1 MCDSFVILP
10 HAIITLQFTSAKNKK
25 DGNSDMRKVMTIITS
40 VILAT
45 MMFITGGFA
54 SSKVYAADESSKY
67 IKGATFLSAVHGQT
81 EDGTEIV
88 LALYEKKNGEDIAY
102 INDGMGH
109 IFSDFTIKYGTM
121 KGIGPVQYITVGDN
135 LVITYF
141 ESDGIPGLIAED
153 GTIYACE
160 YLDAYTVSQLM
171 STD

>member
-1 MCDSFVILP
+1 MKKIISMLTGVLLAGILFV
-10 HAIITLQFTSAKNKK
+10 
-25 DGNSDMRKVMTIITS
+25 
-40 VILAT
+40 
-45 MMFITGGFA
+45 TGGFA
-54 SSKVYAADESSKY
+54 STVAYAADDSAKY

-109 IFSDFTIKYGTM
+109 VFTDFTIKYDTI
-121 KGIGPVQYITVGDN
+121 KGIGPVQKITVGGN
-135 LVITYF
+135 AVVTYF
-141 ESDGIPGLIAED
+141 ESDGIPGLITED

-171 STD
+171 SMD

>member
-1 MCDSFVILP
+1 MKKIISMLTGVLLAGIL
-10 HAIITLQFTSAKNKK
+10 
-25 DGNSDMRKVMTIITS
+25 
-40 VILAT
+40 
-45 MMFITGGFA
+45 FISGGFA
-54 SSKVYAADESSKY
+54 STVAYAADDSAKY

>member
-1 MCDSFVILP
+1 MKKIISMLTGVLLAGIL
-10 HAIITLQFTSAKNKK
+10 
-25 DGNSDMRKVMTIITS
+25 
-40 VILAT
+40 
-45 MMFITGGFA
+45 FISGGFA
-54 SSKVYAADESSKY
+54 STVAYAADDSAKY

-88 LALYEKKNGEDIAY
+88 LALYEKKNGEDVAY

-160 YLDAYTVSQLM
+160 YLDSYTVSQLM

>member
-1 MCDSFVILP
+1 M
-10 HAIITLQFTSAKNKK
+10 KK
-25 DGNSDMRKVMTIITS
+25 FISMLTGVL
-40 VILAT
+40 LAGVL
-45 MMFITGGFA
+45 FITGGFA
-54 SSKVYAADESSKY
+54 STKAYAADDSNKY

-81 EDGTEIV
+81 DDGSEIV